1 MDLIKRAAEWGSGY
15 AAGGSGKNRAFLEE
29 ISQGKGKDF
38 FEEVIKAYESGWEPE
53 VRGGCGH
60 VIGGNKYLSHMEG
73 EVFLRELPADNS
85 ARWGGADYA
94 GALKESIEGIARQME
109 RDLERGERE
118 NSYITDETERA
129 LKLAAV
135 ELGRCGAGIG
145 SLGGKIERLAWFV
158 GGDPSKIRQL
168 QSKLNQI
175 GVGEHLT
182 EDGVYGKKTLAI
194 RSAFFEN
201 LIHGT
206 VPSLTWIDP
215 LQSSYTQIY
224 SVPIQKNS
232 ISISSLRDFSSRSIN
247 LKGTTVFRADT
258 PHSGFT
264 YHINTV
270 EGRSI
275 KTGQYAAS
283 KLQLQNLNKLNHT
296 EISYDAFQVLRNFD
310 GVAKKIRIAGKV
322 LLAAGVALDVLELS
336 RTIED
341 DLQDADR
348 KIGKETYSEIASIG
362 GSWAIGALGAES
374 GTLLG
379 ASVGT
384 AIFPGVGTVIGGAIG
399 GLVLGLAG
407 SFAGDRLGSFVI
419 DITMVE

>member
-1 MDLIKRAAEWGSGY
+1 MAGVSCPHSGECESILNLSGYLVWSNPFGTERAVRAAVWRVRNHPEFSAGECIDLIKRAAEWGSGY

-38 FEEVIKAYESGWEPE
+38 FEEVIKAYENGWEPE

-94 GALKESIEGIARQME
+94 GALKESVEGIARQME

-182 EDGVYGKKTLAI
+182 EDGVYGKKTLEAWE
-194 RSAFFEN
+194 RFLRN
-201 LIHGT
+201 LEHGA
-206 VPSLTWIDP
+206 VPTLAWIDP
-215 LQSSYTQIY
+215 L
-224 SVPIQKNS
+224 KNHFITLEIENS
-232 ISISSLRDFSSRSIN
+232 FSGVNNTIRN
-247 LKGTTVFRADT
+247 AETHFHYFRVDP
-258 PHSGFT
+258 PHIKSNG
-264 YHINTV
+264 
-270 EGRSI
+270 SI
-275 KTGQYAAS
+275 KDVFYRGVKRPMNYNHVNVDFGKNATNFHIWLQKQYNHYPLSDTAYDMLKDLKATG
-283 KLQLQNLNKLNHT
+283 
-296 EISYDAFQVLRNFD
+296 
-310 GVAKKIRIAGKV
+310 KKVRIAGKV
-322 LLAAGVALDVLELS
+322 LLVGGIALDALELG
-336 RTIED
+336 TAID
-341 DLQDADR
+341 ADLKDADR
-348 KIGKETYSEIASIG
+348 KIGKKTLSVAAS
-362 GSWAIGALGAES
+362 
-374 GTLLG
+374 
-379 ASVGT
+379 
-384 AIFPGVGTVIGGAIG
+384 
-399 GLVLGLAG
+399 AG
-407 SFAGDRLGSFVI
+407 RLYGK
-419 DITMVE
+419 